1 MKICIIGSGYV
12 GLVSGACFAEVGHHV
27 ICVDNDQRKVDSL
40 LAGKVPIYEPGL
52 EELVHQN
59 VSAKRLQFTTST
71 EEGVDNSEVIFI
83 AVPTPPLAD
92 GSVDLSYIEKVARE
106 GDAEK
111 LSRAFSEM
119 KDRFASTSYAQQA
132 GLLVAK
138 SLYESGKLD
147 DAKATLT
154 WVAEK
159 SADAGYA
166 SVGRLRLAGVLMDAK
181 AYDEALKAL
190 DAGVAEEFAALQ
202 ADRRGDI
209 YLAQGKKPE
218 AKAQYLK
225 AFKAFDERTDY
236 RRLVLVKL
244 NSLGVDP
251 LEDVAT
257 KSADGDKGVASK

>member
-1 MKICIIGSGYV
+1 MANH
-12 GLVSGACFAEVGHHV
+12 L
-27 ICVDNDQRKVDSL
+27 D
-40 LAGKVPIYEPGL
+40 L
-52 EELVHQN
+52 EEQEQLDEIKHFWKQYGNAITWVLIVVLGAYAAWNGYQYWQR
-59 VSAKRLQFTTST
+59 SQAAQAAAMFD
-71 EEGVDNSEVIFI
+71 E
-83 AVPTPPLAD
+83 
-92 GSVDLSYIEKVARE
+92 IEKVSRE

-111 LSRAFSEM
+111 LARAFAEM
-119 KDRFASTSYAQQA
+119 KDRFASTAYAQQA

-181 AYDEALKAL
+181 AYDEALKVL
-190 DAGVAEEFAALQ
+190 DTGVAEEFAALQ

-251 LEDVAT
+251 LEEVAT
-257 KSADGDKGVASK
+257 KSADGDKGAASK